1 MKAVHCADPLRNQ
14 SMRAIGEDEAGEAE
28 EVRTVS
34 EEDFAATGPSQRTT
48 SPCTI
53 ADDDAV
59 TVAVEDDDGGSV
71 DHDDHDDHD
80 SSSSGSSPAS
90 FPRATGFSTLSSPPS
105 APPPKVKINPHLG
118 GANGSGAGGGVGGG
132 VAVQN
137 GSFDEVYLDGSAFC
151 LKVFALNRQG
161 RQLVNS
167 FSLVRAGRTDANIRT
182 LQQQQQGQPQ
192 QGSGSAGGGGGGG
205 GGRHFEATPVF
216 LLRGG
221 DQLRSRS
228 AVEVL
233 SLDVTAEAL
242 DEELEARLLELG
254 RPLPSEVIIIRERH
268 NIIIIIIIFHYSF
281 IIAIMIVTKFL
292 VIITVIV
299 ASHAILQGCDLRAN
313 VVGAKASPD
322 RRRRRV
328 NASVSSSYQ
337 QNHQLVLSI
346 LRFA

>member
-1 MKAVHCADPLRNQ
+1 
-14 SMRAIGEDEAGEAE
+14 MR
-28 EVRTVS
+28 
-34 EEDFAATGPSQRTT
+34 
-48 SPCTI
+48 
-53 ADDDAV
+53 
-59 TVAVEDDDGGSV
+59 
-71 DHDDHDDHD
+71 
-80 SSSSGSSPAS
+80 
-90 FPRATGFSTLSSPPS
+90 
-105 APPPKVKINPHLG
+105 
-118 GANGSGAGGGVGGG
+118 
-132 VAVQN
+132 N

-192 QGSGSAGGGGGGG
+192 QGSGSAGGGGSGG

-268 NIIIIIIIFHYSF
+268 IIIIIIIIIIFHYSF
-281 IIAIMIVTKFL
+281 IIAIMIVTKLF

>member
-1 MKAVHCADPLRNQ
+1 MARGQRRDVRGPLLGHRPARR
-14 SMRAIGEDEAGEAE
+14 S
-28 EVRTVS
+28 
-34 EEDFAATGPSQRTT
+34 FAAR
-48 SPCTI
+48 
-53 ADDDAV
+53 
-59 TVAVEDDDGGSV
+59 
-71 DHDDHDDHD
+71 
-80 SSSSGSSPAS
+80 
-90 FPRATGFSTLSSPPS
+90 PRRRRRRR
-105 APPPKVKINPHLG
+105 
-118 GANGSGAGGGVGGG
+118 GAGSAHRGGRRRARAPRRTGALPRHARRRKWRGLSGG
-132 VAVQN
+132 
-137 GSFDEVYLDGSAFC
+137 
-151 LKVFALNRQG
+151 
-161 RQLVNS
+161 
-167 FSLVRAGRTDANIRT
+167 
-182 LQQQQQGQPQ
+182 
-192 QGSGSAGGGGGGG
+192 GSAGGGGSGG

-268 NIIIIIIIFHYSF
+268 IIIIIIIIFHYSF
-281 IIAIMIVTKFL
+281 IIAIMIVTNFL
-292 VIITVIV
+292 IIITVIV